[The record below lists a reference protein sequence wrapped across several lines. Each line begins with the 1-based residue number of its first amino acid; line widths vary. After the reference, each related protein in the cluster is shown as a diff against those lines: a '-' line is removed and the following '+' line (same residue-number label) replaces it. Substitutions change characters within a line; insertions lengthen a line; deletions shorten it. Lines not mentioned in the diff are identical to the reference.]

1 MRIDLS
7 LLRREILFSSQS
19 FDWLVTLLG
28 ERGSVEAIVDQVLAH
43 ALVLRVQGQ
52 EVELPRLSVEKGDTL
67 IHLSRGDSV
76 ELSLLDGNRLEVR
89 VMPSS
94 SAAVPQHEP
103 PSRAEQALLKLN
115 IQPTEEAVA
124 VVESLVKLGLPVK
137 EETVS
142 VLVPWAEQ
150 GQLEAVLPLV
160 KGGFPLLPELVDLM
174 EHSELFGLKEP
185 LVVNERLS
193 ELEQVLGSPHLWV
206 SRSQLAEKI
215 GKEDTE
221 TVVQFTKVFLQERLL
236 ENLVNQKGN
245 GTQFVFAWPV
255 LLGESVFAGWIRL
268 TKEAQSKEHGSSHK
282 LIKERYR
289 VMLDLP
295 TQTLGMVQVEIELVG
310 TEVSCEFVVDNSVT
324 KKRLEKGLALL
335 NAELKEQ
342 GWEQVESTVVIN
354 PDVKPLA
361 WTELVGMADEYVSFI
376 DVRG

>member
-193 ELEQVLGSPHLWV
+193 ELEQVLGSPHLWF

>member
-19 FDWLVTLLG
+19 FEWLVTLLG

-94 SAAVPQHEP
+94 SAVVPQHEP

-193 ELEQVLGSPHLWV
+193 ELEQVLGSPHLWF

-236 ENLVNQKGN
+236 ENFVNQKGN

>member
-52 EVELPRLSVEKGDTL
+52 EVELPRLSVEKGDTQ

-236 ENLVNQKGN
+236 ENFVNQKGN

-268 TKEAQSKEHGSSHK
+268 IKEAQSKEHGSSHK
-282 LIKERYR
+282 LIKERFR

-310 TEVSCEFVVDNSVT
+310 SEVSCEFAVDNSVT
-324 KKRLEKGLALL
+324 KKCLEKGLALL

-342 GWEQVESTVVIN
+342 GWQVESTVVIN

-361 WTELVGMADEYVSFI
+361 WTELVGMADDYVSFI

>member
-94 SAAVPQHEP
+94 SAVVPQHEP

>member
-28 ERGSVEAIVDQVLAH
+28 ERGPVEAIVDQVLAH
-43 ALVLRVQGQ
+43 ALVLQVQGQ
-52 EVELPRLSVEKGDTL
+52 EVELPRLSVEKGDTQ

-142 VLVPWAEQ
+142 VLVPWAER

-193 ELEQVLGSPHLWV
+193 ELEQVLASPHLWV

-324 KKRLEKGLALL
+324 KKRLEKGLTLL